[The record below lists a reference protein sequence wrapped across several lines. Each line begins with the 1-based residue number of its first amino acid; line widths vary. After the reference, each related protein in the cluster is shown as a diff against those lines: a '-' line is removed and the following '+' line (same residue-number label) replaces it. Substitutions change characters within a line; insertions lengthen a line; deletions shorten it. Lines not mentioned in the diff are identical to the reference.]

1 MDCADRYGRA
11 DWDHV
16 IAMSHAPSFD
26 AGRLP
31 GEREGYLTA
40 NGLRLRVREWGQ
52 PDAVPIVLL
61 HGLRGYSGTWR
72 RLASA
77 LPSDFRLIAYDQRG
91 RGDSAWDPGCNYY
104 TDAYLADLEAVVDS
118 LALPRFVLVGHSMG
132 GTTSYVYAAKHPK
145 RLLGLIIEDIA
156 PGSSAAGAGA
166 SRILREMANLPLSFK
181 SWDEARAYWRQTRP
195 SVGEEALEERLAESL
210 REDTH
215 GTIQWRYD
223 AAGISRTRMTPDP
236 TRVVDLWPVVES
248 LSVPTLVIRGERTDF
263 CAADTV
269 ARMVSGNPHIDAVT
283 VAGATHYVHDDAPE
297 VFAKHVSQFLARVAT
312 PTN

>member
-1 MDCADRYGRA
+1 
-11 DWDHV
+11 
-16 IAMSHAPSFD
+16 MSQGPSVND
-26 AGRLP
+26 GRLA
-31 GEREGYLTA
+31 GEREGFVTV
-40 NGLRLRVREWGQ
+40 NGLRLRVREWGS

-77 LPSDFRLIAYDQRG
+77 LSEKFRLIAYDQRG
-91 RGDSAWDPGCNYY
+91 RGESAWDPGCNYY

-118 LALPRFVLVGHSMG
+118 LQLARFVLVGHSMG
-132 GTTSYVYAAKHPK
+132 GTTSYVYAAKHPQ

-156 PGSSAAGAGA
+156 PGSSAGGAGA

-195 SVGEEALEERLAESL
+195 SVGEAALEERLAESL
-210 REDTH
+210 REDPD
-215 GTIQWRYD
+215 GTVKWRYD
-223 AAGISRTRMTPDP
+223 AVGISKTRMVPDP
-236 TRVVDLWPVVES
+236 ARVVDLWPVVRS
-248 LSVPTLVIRGERTDF
+248 LSVPTLIIRGERTDF

-269 ARMVSGNPHIDAVT
+269 SQMVSSNPHIEAVT

-297 VFAKHVSQFLARVAT
+297 VFIEHVTCFLARHAAPST
-312 PTN
+312 HPEISHDN